1 MKIKLTTK
9 KYIENNSSPY
19 FIAEIGS
26 NHNGDMELGKKLI
39 YLAKKSGAD
48 CVKFQSWNKNSI
60 FSKVKYKENYFL
72 KDDYRNRKD
81 TNLEDIVDKYAIS
94 EEELFTMYKY
104 AKKLKIDF
112 TSTPFSKKE
121 VDFLSDELDVPFI
134 KIASMDL
141 NNYQFLDYIARKNK
155 PIILSIG
162 MGSLQELD
170 KAIETIERAGN
181 NKIIILHCLAIYPA
195 PDKNINLSRIDTLKN
210 IYPYPVGY
218 SDHSLGTSVSIGAV
232 AKGAVVIEKHFTIDK
247 NMEGW
252 DHKISSDYIEMKSL
266 ITECKRVNLALGDNR
281 IIRTEPDERVKEFRR
296 SIVAAKNIT
305 KGEKFSKDMFDF
317 KRPGTGLEP
326 NMAEFIIGRKS
337 KRNIS
342 YDEIIKPD
350 DF

>member
-1 MKIKLTTK
+1 MSKNI
-9 KYIENNSSPY
+9 INSLNDF
-19 FIAEIGS
+19 FIAEIGT
-26 NHNGDMELGKKLI
+26 NHNQ
-39 YLAKKSGAD
+39 KKSLVKKMIREVAKTECQ
-48 CVKFQSWNKNSI
+48 CVKYQIYEPDEIVNK
-60 FSKVKYKENYFL
+60 KVMASEYGLNKYYGNISAYKMFDQYL
-72 KDDYRNRKD
+72 KTPKQWFPELIHYATKF
-81 TNLEDIVDKYAIS
+81 NLKTAVTIHGDNGLRWAIKNKPH
-94 EEELFTMYKY
+94 Y
-104 AKKLKIDF
+104 
-112 TSTPFSKKE
+112 
-121 VDFLSDELDVPFI
+121 I

-170 KAIETIERAGN
+170 KAIETIEIAGN

-232 AKGAVVIEKHFTIDK
+232 AKGAVVIEKHFTMDK
-247 NMEGW
+247 NMVGW
-252 DHKISSDYIEMKSL
+252 DHKISSDYTEMKSL
-266 ITECKRVNLALGDNR
+266 ITDCKRVNLALGNNR
-281 IIRTEPDERVKEFRR
+281 IIRTEDNERVKEFRR
-296 SIVAAKNIT
+296 SIVAAKNIK

-317 KRPGTGLEP
+317 KRPGSGLEP
-326 NMAEFIIGRKS
+326 NMANFIIGRKS

-342 YDEIIKPD
+342 YDEIIRPD